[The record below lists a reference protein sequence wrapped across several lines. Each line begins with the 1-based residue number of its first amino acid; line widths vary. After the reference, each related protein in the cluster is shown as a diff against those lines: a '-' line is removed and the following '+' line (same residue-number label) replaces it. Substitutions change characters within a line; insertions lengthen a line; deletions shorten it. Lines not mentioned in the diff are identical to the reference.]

1 MLFRSRVREA
11 HKILEAIVRP
21 VDDQFWNTYY
31 PPNGWNCR
39 CSVEQLS
46 DGVETDLSDKNL
58 DGNNIPDVWRFNSGK
73 SKLIFSDSHPY
84 YKVDPRDQGLMANN
98 FNLPLP

>member
-1 MLFRSRVREA
+1 MSSNLISY
-11 HKILEAIVRP
+11 KILEAIVRP

-58 DGNNIPDVWRFNSGK
+58 DGNNIPVKIYLGSQKRTVYHGNRKIIDK
-73 SKLIFSDSHPY
+73 
-84 YKVDPRDQGLMANN
+84 NN
-98 FNLPLP
+98 